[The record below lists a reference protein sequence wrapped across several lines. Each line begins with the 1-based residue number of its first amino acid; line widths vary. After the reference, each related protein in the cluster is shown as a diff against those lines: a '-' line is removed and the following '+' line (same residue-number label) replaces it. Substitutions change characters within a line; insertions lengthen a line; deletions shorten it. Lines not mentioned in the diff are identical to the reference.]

1 MKKAAVLLL
10 AALTVLSSCHTMSD
24 LRIDK
29 RHYRKGW
36 YVHVRPKRSTDP
48 VEVARAERPVP
59 QYQRAEPVAQQS
71 AQPGKGSEPGTAPV
85 NAVNPPPVTA
95 PQNDDVPSRSM
106 QQQTAPAPISQN
118 SYRQKQ

>member
-1 MKKAAVLLL
+1 MKKAAFLLL

-24 LRIDK
+24 LRIEK

-48 VEVARAERPVP
+48 VAVARAERPVP
-59 QYQRAEPVAQQS
+59 QYQRAEPVAQQ
-71 AQPGKGSEPGTAPV
+71 AAEPVKNSETKPVAV
-85 NAVNPPPVTA
+85 NAEPASANNA
-95 PQNDDVPSRSM
+95 PQKDDIPSRSM

-118 SYRQKQ
+118 IYRQKQ